1 MSYLK
6 MDKRCSVKA
15 FLENFAEFTREKVQL
30 ITFIVNG
37 QTTKFTGKH
46 LSWLYL
52 GEFHTGFATL
62 LKKGLHNRCEILWIF
77 LKQLLYWIPMN
88 DCLLP
93 LVQKGKVKCRRKPN
107 VSFPTNIYLFKVNNR
122 KTQKRSQICSK
133 LTMKTPERRQFWCFF
148 C

>member
-15 FLENFAEFTREKVQL
+15 FLENFAEFTGEKVQL

-62 LKKGLHNRCEILWIF
+62 LKKGLHNRCEILWTAIVLNTNERLF
-77 LKQLLYWIPMN
+77 TSS
-88 DCLLP
+88 CT
-93 LVQKGKVKCRRKPN
+93 KGKVKCRRKPN

-122 KTQKRSQICSK
+122 KTQKRRQICSK
-133 LTMKTPERRQFWCFF
+133 LTMKTPERRQFWCFY